1 MNTVKSNF
9 SLNSFS
15 DIEYRALNRL
25 KNAKIDEDFQGELN
39 LKFIDPRF
47 AIFVYQRG

>member
-25 KNAKIDEDFQGELN
+25 KNAKIDEDFQGEPPEYHLR
-39 LKFIDPRF
+39 KAD
-47 AIFVYQRG
+47 VE

>member
-39 LKFIDPRF
+39 LTDPRF